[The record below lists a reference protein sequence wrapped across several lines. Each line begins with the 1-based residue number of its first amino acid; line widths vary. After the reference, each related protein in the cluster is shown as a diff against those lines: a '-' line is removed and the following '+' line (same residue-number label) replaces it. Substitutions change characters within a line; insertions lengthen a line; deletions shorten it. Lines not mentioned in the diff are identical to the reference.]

1 MVGAPPEPIDSSALA
16 KATQSTMLRVLVH
29 RLRVVLGRLGWRTR
43 SLEEWERWHDPIVR
57 RDVQRVV
64 PYLPE
69 EGSFLDIGANV
80 GLFAK
85 HLTDA
90 RPRARGILFEPVR
103 AYHARC
109 AARFRGNPHVR
120 VVHAALGDEDRSATI
135 YKAAH
140 NPGANSLMEDIMFD
154 RRPNS
159 MVSKDTVIEPEE
171 VTLHHASRWLE
182 REGITHVDFIKS
194 DTEGYDF
201 AVLRGLVPWLER
213 TGCRPVILVELLQEN
228 YHPRSAEQRAAL
240 AELVA
245 LGYAEVDLT
254 QLGGTVGDALLL
266 PRTVGVERSPLA
278 RTEP

>member
-1 MVGAPPEPIDSSALA
+1 
-16 KATQSTMLRVLVH
+16 
-29 RLRVVLGRLGWRTR
+29 
-43 SLEEWERWHDPIVR
+43 
-57 RDVQRVV
+57 VV
-64 PYLPE
+64 PHVPE
-69 EGSFLDIGANV
+69 EGIFLDIGANV
-80 GLFAK
+80 GLFAL
-85 HLTDA
+85 HLTEA
-90 RPRARGILFEPVR
+90 RQRARGILFEPVH

-109 AARFRGNPHVR
+109 AQRFAGNPRIR
-120 VVHAALGDEDRSATI
+120 VVHAALGDEDRTATI

-159 MVSKDTVIEPEE
+159 MVSEHTRIESEE

-182 REGITHVDFIKS
+182 REGIAHLDFIKS

-213 TGCRPVILVELLQEN
+213 TGCRPVILVELLQES

-240 AELVA
+240 AELVR
-245 LGYAEVDLT
+245 LGYSEVDLA

-266 PRTVGVERSPLA
+266 PRAAEDERS
-278 RTEP
+278 